1 MTKDEEAAIIA
12 ENEKLKA
19 DNEAL
24 KTENEKHVED
34 QAEAKVEAAI
44 AAKKLHPDQKESA
57 LKMCKSDPAGF
68 DTFMSAA
75 KPMIQKPGD
84 DMFDNK
90 NNPKK
95 DDGELSPEE
104 LKAAVGGI
112 Q

>member
-1 MTKDEEAAIIA
+1 MTEAEKKLQD
-12 ENEKLKA
+12 ENEKLKQENENLQKQ
-19 DNEAL
+19 NEA
-24 KTENEKHVED
+24 HVEA

-57 LKMCKSDPAGF
+57 LKMCKADPAGF

-104 LKAAVGGI
+104 IKAAVGGV